1 VRGETPREHAEL
13 SSAWDR
19 AVVARYAENLSVIE
33 AGLND
38 IDPAFVQAI
47 KNMIAHPGLVRMIRE
62 KRRAARGEEII
73 SLSAWKQIL
82 ANIGLTYR
90 IYPHES
96 LPNFY
101 LIILE
106 R

>member
-1 VRGETPREHAEL
+1 VYGESQQEHAAL

-33 AGLND
+33 AALND
-38 IDPAFVQAI
+38 LDPAFVQAI
-47 KNMIAHPGLVRMIRE
+47 RNMIAHTGLVRMIRE

-82 ANIGLTYR
+82 ATTGLTYR
-90 IYPHES
+90 VYLHDS

-101 LIILE
+101 MFILE